1 MEQELRN
8 KVKSVA
14 REYYREVYGK
24 KREFEYIPP
33 SGKLLGEEELLNMI
47 DASLD
52 MWLTSGRFNKE
63 FEQKFARYLGV
74 KYALSANSGSSAN
87 LLALSALTSY
97 KLGERALKKGDEVI
111 SVAAGFPTTINPILQ
126 YGLSPVFIYC

>member
-74 KYALSANSGSSAN
+74 KYALSANSG
-87 LLALSALTSY
+87 
-97 KLGERALKKGDEVI
+97 
-111 SVAAGFPTTINPILQ
+111 
-126 YGLSPVFIYC
+126 